1 MDLGCPLPAMSVTD
15 WDEQMAGWSTEAGA
29 EVSAESAE
37 PGPLG
42 LSSSV
47 LPRTSVPA
55 AADVEADHWFL
66 NDSSNED
73 DDSSEDDEKEYVA
86 VRIDRSFEPPEPVTG
101 SSLEAGASLG

>member
-1 MDLGCPLPAMSVTD
+1 VDLGCPLPAMSVTD

-66 NDSSNED
+66 NDSSSEDDHED
-73 DDSSEDDEKEYVA
+73 DDSSEDEGQGDVTCGSWSRRLA
-86 VRIDRSFEPPEPVTG
+86 VSIFCTSC
-101 SSLEAGASLG
+101 

>member
-37 PGPLG
+37 PGPL
-42 LSSSV
+42 
-47 LPRTSVPA
+47 
-55 AADVEADHWFL
+55 DVEADHWFL

-86 VRIDRSFEPPEPVTG
+86 VRIDLVEGSRRRVLRQRGAGLSFRG
-101 SSLEAGASLG
+101 S